1 MDENCVTIV
10 YLNERGLTMKAYFE
24 IQDSSHTSIYSVWKV
39 AHPTLLSGSH
49 TVKAIEIFKQS
60 GMQQESESPYKVVLY
75 LKNKE
80 DLLPLR
86 NIVIIALRRGTE
98 ISREHHC
105 YDVDQLEE
113 KHSKLTLEGNIE
125 HILNMLSKNGI
136 LSEGSVL
143 KIKKND
149 CVLKLID
156 CQKRD
161 RNGETLHEITST
173 ESSTLR

>member
-1 MDENCVTIV
+1 
-10 YLNERGLTMKAYFE
+10 MKTYFK

-39 AHPTLLSGSH
+39 AHTTLSSGSH
-49 TVKAIEIFKQS
+49 TVKAIEIFKLS
-60 GMQQESESPYKVVLY
+60 GTQESSSPYKVALY

-86 NIVIIALRRGTE
+86 NIIIIALRRGTE
-98 ISREHHC
+98 INREHHC
-105 YDVDQLEE
+105 YDIDQVEE

-143 KIKKND
+143 KVKKND

-161 RNGETLHEITST
+161 NQNETSHEPTST
-173 ESSTLR
+173 EANLFTLA